1 VELSDL
7 AGYAPLQSYP
17 QGRNSGSMT
26 NGRLESD
33 YADWV
38 DLDKQDV
45 EQELLGAQ
53 EFVNAV
59 IALINKQ

>member
-1 VELSDL
+1 
-7 AGYAPLQSYP
+7 
-17 QGRNSGSMT
+17 MT
-26 NGRLESD
+26 NGCLESD

-45 EQELLGAQ
+45 EQELLRAQ